1 MPLAGE
7 NELSAISK
15 DPQALLRIPV
25 GAVSPLWGLFAG
37 AAMTGAAWWWMTRWT
52 RPANLE
58 AMFGAADAAGANGA
72 ARLEALA
79 APVVEAVE
87 EAPATLEAVVEAFEP
102 APEPVVEAITETVEA
117 AIEVVVEDTPPAP
130 IAEALIEAA
139 PEAIGGEAAPASP
152 VLEALAPEVVEP
164 TIEPAPP
171 VEAAIDALADAAPEP
186 KAAPKAK
193 KPAPP
198 KAD

>member
-25 GAVSPLWGLFAG
+25 GAASPLWGLFAG

-58 AMFGAADAAGANGA
+58 AMFGAVETAGAKGVA
-72 ARLEALA
+72 EMEALA
-79 APVVEAVE
+79 APVLDTIE
-87 EAPATLEAVVEAFEP
+87 EAPAAFQAAFEQVVETATEAVEA
-102 APEPVVEAITETVEA
+102 AVEA
-117 AIEVVVEDTPPAP
+117 AIESAPPAP
-130 IAEALIEAA
+130 IAATLMEAA
-139 PEAIGGEAAPASP
+139 PEAVGGEAAPISP
-152 VLEALAPEVVEP
+152 VLEALAPEIVASIREAAP
-164 TIEPAPP
+164 PAEPATN
-171 VEAAIDALADAAPEP
+171 ALADIAPEP
-186 KAAPKAK
+186 KTAPKAK
-193 KPAPP
+193 KPTPP

>member
-1 MPLAGE
+1 MPVAGE

-15 DPQALLRIPV
+15 DPQALIRIPV

-58 AMFGAADAAGANGA
+58 AVFGAAQAATAETLA
-72 ARLEALA
+72 EVEALA
-79 APVVEAVE
+79 APVIAAVE
-87 EAPATLEAVVEAFEP
+87 EAPAVLESVVEA
-102 APEPVVEAITETVEA
+102 ASEAVEA
-117 AIEVVVEDTPPAP
+117 AVEDPTPAP

-139 PEAIGGEAAPASP
+139 PEPVGGEAAPISP

-164 TIEPAPP
+164 AP
-171 VEAAIDALADAAPEP
+171 VETTPEAVAEASPESKPLPKPKKAGAL
-186 KAAPKAK
+186 
-193 KPAPP
+193 